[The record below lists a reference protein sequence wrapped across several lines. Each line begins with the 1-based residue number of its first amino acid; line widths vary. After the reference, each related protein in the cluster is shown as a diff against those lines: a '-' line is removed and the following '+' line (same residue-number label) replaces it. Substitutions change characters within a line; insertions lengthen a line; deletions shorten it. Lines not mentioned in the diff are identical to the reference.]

1 MASIASGQTV
11 SVRCPIASAITV
23 TPGTSGSAS
32 VSVQSLDSPT
42 FQAQTITAAKTF
54 DVTAGDR
61 VSITAN
67 GAGATYTTPAG
78 SDSALSSLVSG
89 DGIAAPTVNLAAAV
103 GAAGVLTGAYYY
115 TQTFVTPGGETAPWP
130 GTATVVNPSSQ
141 QVNLSSIPLGAD
153 GTIARR
159 IYRTVAG
166 PTDPKDYRFVAE
178 ISDNTTTT
186 YTDNLADGS
195 LGDPVS
201 WGATNAGRFRDAAG
215 TEFASFSDQS
225 TALGQGTF
233 ATNTGYAST
242 AVGFEALNGNTTGR
256 RNSAFGVYALTALT
270 TGYENTAGGVHA
282 LDSLTT
288 GASCAA
294 WGVSAGASNI
304 TGNFL
309 TAFGA
314 GALQQSTVGGGTA
327 IGYRAGFGWT
337 TGANGI
343 AIGRQSNL
351 YSNVASELWV
361 DTVDRTNLATQKV
374 SSILWGTMSATPSAQ
389 RLNINAVTR
398 LGPPTSSASETTATV
413 ASLPAAATALTGFR
427 AYVTDSNA
435 ASHTAGIGAI
445 VAGGGSTVVPV
456 FCDGTNWRIG

>member
-1 MASIASGQTV
+1 MTV
-11 SVRCPIASAITV
+11 SVTMLQTRRGEDGELWTVAGSPYAASDAFAAFLIGANLAT
-23 TPGTSGSAS
+23 GSLPQPPQTHLTA
-32 VSVQSLDSPT
+32 
-42 FQAQTITAAKTF
+42 AQTTATAA
-54 DVTAGDR
+54 
-61 VSITAN
+61 
-67 GAGATYTTPAG
+67 
-78 SDSALSSLVSG
+78 LVSA

-103 GAAGVLTGAYYY
+103 GAAGGLTGAYYY

-130 GTATVVNPSSQ
+130 GTATAVNPSSN
-141 QVNLSSIPLGAD
+141 QVNLSSIPLGAA

-166 PTDPKDYRFVAE
+166 PTDTKDYRFVAE

-225 TALGQGTF
+225 TSLGQGTF

-256 RNSAFGVYALTALT
+256 RNSAFGVYALTGLT
-270 TGYENTAGGVHA
+270 TGYENSAGGVHA

-288 GASCAA
+288 GVSCSA

-309 TAFGA
+309 AAFGA

-361 DTVDRTNLATQKV
+361 DTIDRTNLAGQQAG
-374 SSILWGTMSATPSAQ
+374 SLIWGVMSATVANQ
-389 RLNINAVTR
+389 RLTVNALVKHF
-398 LGPPTSSASETTATV
+398 TTTV
-413 ASLPAAATALTGFR
+413 ATLPAAAAGLAGFK
-427 AYVTDSNA
+427 AFVTDANA
-435 ASHTAGIGAI
+435 TTFAS
-445 VAGGGSTVVPV
+445 VVVGGGANGVPV
-456 FCDGTNWRIG
+456 YCDGTNWRIG